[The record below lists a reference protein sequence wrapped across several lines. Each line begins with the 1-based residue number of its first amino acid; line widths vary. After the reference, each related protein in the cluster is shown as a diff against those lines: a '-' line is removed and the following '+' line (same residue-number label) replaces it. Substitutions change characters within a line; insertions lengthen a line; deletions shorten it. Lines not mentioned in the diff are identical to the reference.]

1 MTIKMAAK
9 LHIFFTITNYIEVL
23 FYLSD
28 YQIKYNDVLEQAYI
42 R

>member
-9 LHIFFTITNYIEVL
+9 LHIFFKITNYIGVL

-28 YQIKYNDVLEQAYI
+28 YQMNILMC
-42 R
+42 